1 MMMRTE
7 RRWISMARTRSISS
21 IEAEIAKAEAELNKA
36 QEKVDAISAKL
47 LKLQKQKQE
56 HEARQIME
64 AYKKSGKSLQELMT
78 FLDV

>member
-1 MMMRTE
+1 
-7 RRWISMARTRSISS
+7 MARTRSISS
-21 IEAEIAKAEAELNKA
+21 IEAEIAKVETELNKA
-36 QEKVDAISAKL
+36 QKKVDALPAKI